1 MSEAGERAQ
10 PGTDT
15 RARILA
21 AAAELL
27 PRFTIAK
34 LTMEDV
40 ARSVGITRQTVYK
53 HFRGKDELV
62 GELIALELKS
72 RHAPLMRK
80 LARRKPTAK
89 NFAELFLAQ
98 LEVGRSF
105 PLMDPVL
112 DPAIAPRMAELI
124 FGIDAVLNTL
134 EEIWFPILDQYAAAG
149 VLREGR
155 DYSKI
160 VRWITYQQ
168 FWLVTHPEVLASD
181 EQELRTYTE
190 RFIVGGIVRATP
202 RPAVAEAGVAQ
213 PTGAPS

>member
-15 RARILA
+15 RSRILA

-40 ARSVGITRQTVYK
+40 ARTVGITRQTVYK

-62 GELIALELKS
+62 GELIAMELKS

-89 NFAELFLAQ
+89 NFAEMFLAQ

-112 DPAIAPRMAELI
+112 DPAIGPRMAELI
-124 FGIDAVLNTL
+124 FGIDVVLDTL
-134 EEIWFPILDQYAAAG
+134 EEIWFPILDRYAEAG

-155 DYSKI
+155 DFKMI

-168 FWLVTHPEVLASD
+168 FWLVTHPDVLASN
-181 EQELRTYTE
+181 EEELRMYTE
-190 RFIVGGIVRATP
+190 KFIVGGIVRSTPQSVSPEGSQAT
-202 RPAVAEAGVAQ
+202 AV
-213 PTGAPS
+213 PS